1 MKKLVIY
8 PESFSLKPNIEATT
22 GFKNLFNTTSQTAV
36 HKTLS
41 LVKGNYVFCSKNA
54 DMREIHISNTIAADE
69 YAKNEQENM
78 HKTAIVIENVK
89 DMEIDCCDSNF
100 IMDGVMT
107 NSLIKNCEKIKIKN
121 LNIET
126 VLPNVHK
133 VTVIKASS
141 FYVTVKIDDT
151 SKYAEENGEFYWYGT
166 DYKLGFTEYKNR
178 GWWMATARPSNYNHI
193 KRNESHPFAGA
204 TSIKQIADRVF
215 NVRFIT
221 PKDYEVGQ
229 VFYMFP
235 CVRKEVG
242 IFVDSSKDIVLE
254 NVKQRYNNSLAFI
267 AQNSE
272 NITLNKVDFSPNPN
286 AEVDFTSVADFMQFS
301 MCRGRIKVLDSN
313 FDSAGDDACNVHG
326 FHFKIVKANKDKITV
341 KFAHPQSYGFE
352 CIREGDTIA
361 FVDPKT
367 LLEVGRTKILHA
379 TLRDEYYYDLV
390 LATYDP
396 PIGVGGVIENIS
408 ACPDF
413 EFSGNTINRIV
424 TRGVLVTTR
433 GKVRIEN
440 NKFLNTGMSG
450 ILISNDASSWYESGC
465 VRDVVIRG
473 NAFMNCDENAILI
486 KPENRRYAG
495 PVHRNILIESNL
507 FIINNTYALNVSN
520 SADIVMRDNVYKGR
534 PADHRWVNAKNTENL
549 ITDCPK

>member
-1 MKKLVIY
+1 MVIY
-8 PESFSLKPNIEATT
+8 PESFSLKPDIEATI
-22 GFKNLFNTTSQTAV
+22 GFRNLFNTTAQTAI
-36 HKTLS
+36 HKTLT

-54 DMREIHISNTIAADE
+54 DVREMHISNTIAAEE
-69 YAKNEQENM
+69 YSKEEQKNV
-78 HKTAIVIENVK
+78 HRTAIVIENVK

-107 NSLIKNCEKIKIKN
+107 NILIKNCEKIKIKN
-121 LNIET
+121 LNIQT

-133 VTVIKASS
+133 ITVIKASS
-141 FYVTVKIDDT
+141 FYVTVKIDET
-151 SKYAEENGEFYWYGT
+151 SKYVEENGEFYWYGT

-193 KRNESHPFAGA
+193 KRNDSHPFAGA

-215 NVRFIT
+215 NIRFIT

-242 IFVDSSKDIVLE
+242 IVIDSSKDIVIE
-254 NVKQRYNNSLAFI
+254 NVRQRYNNSLGFI

-272 NITLNKVDFSPNPN
+272 NITLNNVDFSPNSN
-286 AEVDFTSVADFMQFS
+286 AEVDFCSVADFLQFS
-301 MCRGRIKVLDSN
+301 MCRGRIKVVDSN
-313 FDSAGDDACNVHG
+313 FDAAGDDACNVHG

-341 KFAHPQSYGFE
+341 KFPHPQSYGFE

-367 LLEVGRTKILHA
+367 LLEIGRTKILHA

-450 ILISNDASSWYESGC
+450 ILISDDASSWYESGA
-465 VRDVVIRG
+465 VSDVIIRG
-473 NAFMNCDENAILI
+473 NAFMNCEENAILI
-486 KPENRRYAG
+486 KPENKKYAG
-495 PVHRNILIESNL
+495 PVHRNILIENNL
-507 FIINNTYALNVSN
+507 FIINNTYALNVIN
-520 SADIVMRDNVYKGR
+520 SANILMRDNVYKGR
-534 PADHRWVNAKNTENL
+534 PADHRWVNFKNTDNL
-549 ITDCPK
+549 VTDCPKI